1 MDKGFNMLNIILSI
15 AFFSTGI
22 ALLVLS
28 KKIKAD
34 DSCIESQ
41 ISDSKES
48 EIDFD
53 II

>member
-1 MDKGFNMLNIILSI
+1 MLNIILSI

-28 KKIKAD
+28 KKIKNED

>member
-1 MDKGFNMLNIILSI
+1 MLNVILSI

-34 DSCIESQ
+34 DDSCIESE
-41 ISDSKES
+41 ILDSKES